1 VNTRPDLTF
10 SVGYVYRFLE
20 ESREDHVAVVKRI
33 LPYVVGTNKWE
44 LWIGKKRKLDIV
56 DKF

>member
-44 LWIGKKRKLDIV
+44 LWIGKKGN
-56 DKF
+56 